1 MFKKTPHSIIYSR
14 YLTEKSGV
22 LENLKNNESNPSIRK
37 CSSPKYVFKVAKT
50 SNKIEI
56 AKAIEEI
63 YAEKN
68 IKVVAVNTVNVKP
81 KQRRVRGHIGY
92 RPGYKKAIVTLQKD
106 NVIEDKI

>member
-22 LENLKNNESNPSIRK
+22 LEGLKNNESNPSVRK
-37 CSSPKYVFKVAKT
+37 CTSPKYVFKVAKT

-56 AKAIEEI
+56 AKAVEEI

-68 IKVVAVNTVNVKP
+68 IKVVSVNTVNVKP
-81 KQRRVRGHIGY
+81 KQRRVRGHVGY

-106 NVIEDKI
+106 DAIEDKI